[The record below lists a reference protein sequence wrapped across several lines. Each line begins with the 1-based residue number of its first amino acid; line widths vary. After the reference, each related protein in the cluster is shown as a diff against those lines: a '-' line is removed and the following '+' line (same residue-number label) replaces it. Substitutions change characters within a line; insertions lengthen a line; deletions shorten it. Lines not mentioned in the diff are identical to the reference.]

1 MTASAAIAPS
11 VAAREPKLRSFGPKA
26 HEFVFRPPSQDKR
39 ITILEGS
46 VRSSKTWQQIVK
58 CVILCKYEV
67 EGERL
72 IIGLSKASIKSN
84 ILNDLF
90 DIVGNRNYDYN
101 QQSGELRLFDTWWRV
116 VGAKDEG
123 SEKYIRGATV
133 GIALIDELTKIPRS
147 FTMMLLSR
155 LSPAGA
161 RMYATT
167 NPDSPYHYVRTD
179 ILDNADMA
187 DFVQVIHFELDDNP
201 NLTAEFKD
209 FIRRS
214 YTGVW
219 YQRFVLGMWVLAEGA
234 IYRDVLTE
242 DIWYTNAMRPVG
254 LLTQHGHVER
264 WLSVDYGTANALAA
278 IDTYDDGQVIWM
290 DREYYYDSR
299 VAGRQKTDAEYADD
313 LIAFLGSC
321 DRRRW
326 PGVII
331 DPSAASFRA
340 ELLSRGMYVVDADN
354 TVEDGIRRVSTMLNR
369 KKLRINSEGCP
380 NGVREMQAYVWDEK
394 KSDKGNEQPVKS
406 HDHFCDAARYFVQT
420 RVNNWRLAA

>member
-1 MTASAAIAPS
+1 MTSAPTATPA
-11 VAAREPKLRSFGPKA
+11 AARAPKLKPFGAKA

-46 VRSSKTWQQIVK
+46 VRSSKTWQEIVK

-67 EGERL
+67 DGERL
-72 IIGLSKASIKSN
+72 IIGVSKASIKSN
-84 ILNDLF
+84 LLNDLF

-101 QQSGELRLFDTWWRV
+101 QQSGELRLFGTWWRV

-179 ILDNADMA
+179 LLDNADMA
-187 DFVQVIHFELDDNP
+187 DFLQVIHYGLDDNP

-219 YQRFVLGMWVLAEGA
+219 YQRFVQGMWVLAEGA
-234 IYRDVLTE
+234 IYRDVLTD
-242 DIWYTNAMRPVG
+242 DIWYTDATRPVG

-264 WLSVDYGTANALAA
+264 WVSVDAGTANAQCYG
-278 IDTYDDGQVIWM
+278 DFYDDGDVVWLEN
-290 DREYYYDSR
+290 EYYWDSR
-299 VAGRQKTDAEYADD
+299 IQGRQKSNGEYADD
-313 LIAFLGSC
+313 LVAFAGEE
-321 DRRRW
+321 RQNR

-331 DPSAASFRA
+331 DPSAASFRV
-340 ELLSRGMYVVDADN
+340 ELLNRGFYVIDADN
-354 TVEDGIRRVSTMLNR
+354 DVDDGIRRVSAMLAR
-369 KKLRINSEGCP
+369 KKLRINKDNCP
-380 NGVREMQAYVWDEK
+380 NCVREMQSYVWDDK
-394 KSDKGNEQPVKS
+394 KTDAGRERPVKS
-406 HDHFCDAARYFVQT
+406 HDHGPDMIRYFVNT
-420 RVNNWRLAA
+420 RMPDWRIAA

>member
-1 MTASAAIAPS
+1 MTALATVTPIAVRAP
-11 VAAREPKLRSFGPKA
+11 RLRPFGPKA
-26 HEFVFRPPSQDKR
+26 HEFVFRPPAQDKR

-46 VRSSKTWQQIVK
+46 VRSSKTWQEIVK

-101 QQSGELRLFDTWWRV
+101 QQSGELRLFNTWWRV

-167 NPDSPYHYVRTD
+167 NPDSPYHYVRKD
-179 ILDNADMA
+179 ILDNSDMA
-187 DFVQVIHFELDDNP
+187 EFVQVIHYDLGDNP
-201 NLTAEFKD
+201 NLTEEFKD

-219 YQRFVLGMWVLAEGA
+219 HQRFVLGMWVLAEGA
-234 IYRDVLTE
+234 IYRDVLTD
-242 DIWYTNAMRPVG
+242 DIWYTNATRPVG

-264 WLSVDYGTANALAA
+264 WLSLDYGTTNALAA
-278 IDTYDDGQVIWM
+278 IDTYDDGQVIWI

-313 LIAFLGSC
+313 LIAFIGPG

-326 PGVII
+326 PGLII

-340 ELLSRGMYVVDADN
+340 ELVSRGMYVVDADN

-380 NGVREMQAYVWDEK
+380 NGVREMQSYVWDEK
-394 KSDKGNEQPVKS
+394 KSGRGDEQPVKS
-406 HDHFCDAARYFVQT
+406 HDHFCDAVRYRIQG
-420 RVNNWRLAA
+420 RVNDWRLAA